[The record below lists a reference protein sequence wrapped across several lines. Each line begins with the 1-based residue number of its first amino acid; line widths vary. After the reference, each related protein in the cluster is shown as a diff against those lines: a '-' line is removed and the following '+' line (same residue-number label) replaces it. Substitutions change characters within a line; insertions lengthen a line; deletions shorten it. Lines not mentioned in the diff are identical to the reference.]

1 MVIVAILKMIAIM
14 MIAGAIVDV
23 MITIQVSLVV
33 AMMDGRSQ
41 KIASE
46 DYGMSAMINSWMVS
60 QQQYYYQ
67 LSRAIVVAV
76 IISINAVVVVAV
88 NGSMDEH

>member
-23 MITIQVSLVV
+23 MITIQVSLEV

-41 KIASE
+41 KIVSE
-46 DYGMSAMINSWMVS
+46 DHGMNAMISSWMAS
-60 QQQYYYQ
+60 QKQQYYQ
-67 LSRAIVVAV
+67 LSRTMVVAV
-76 IISINAVVVVAV
+76 IVSINAVIVV